1 MEDIHTCAIA
11 KPMKLFGSKWT
22 MDILYHLCSGKKRF
36 GELQREL
43 DGISPKTLSERLDVL
58 EAEKIVTKTVYVEV
72 PLRVEYSLTSRG
84 EALKDIFRDLN
95 TWSKDNL

>member
-11 KPMKLFGSKWT
+11 KPLKLFGSKWT

-43 DGISPKTLSERLDVL
+43 DGISPKTLSERLDTL
-58 EAEKIVTKTVYVEV
+58 EEEKIVEKKVYVEV
-72 PLRVEYSLTSRG
+72 PLRVEYDLTERG
-84 EALKDIFRDLN
+84 KALKHIFRDLN
-95 TWSKDNL
+95 EWSKNNP